1 MNRAGNNHFVTK
13 LGCGHPIY
21 NQGTYG
27 KILIA
32 YQSREPSEEN
42 LFNFAIRNM
51 KSQAPFF
58 FTLLYLVAMIR
69 PVYPL
74 ADFVIN
80 QDYIA
85 EFLCINT
92 DKPEM
97 ECNGKCYLSQMLQ
110 EQNNQKEES
119 LPSIKLS
126 EYPIGFV
133 LITHIPKK
141 IDFVPQRDFVHSQ
154 IDHYSYLYNSSDFHP
169 PCPIL

>member
-80 QDYIA
+80 QVYIA
-85 EFLCINT
+85 EVLFIYT
-92 DKPEM
+92 TQTQI
-97 ECNGKCYLSQMLQ
+97 ECNEIIYM
-110 EQNNQKEES
+110 
-119 LPSIKLS
+119 
-126 EYPIGFV
+126 
-133 LITHIPKK
+133 
-141 IDFVPQRDFVHSQ
+141 
-154 IDHYSYLYNSSDFHP
+154 YNI
-169 PCPIL
+169 ILFQ